1 MSSRSRTARRP
12 QPQPE
17 PSAETLSPLSQLS
30 PLDPLS
36 GSAAPA
42 GQTGDQRRR
51 RRSRGTPRW
60 LLSREDLDGIA
71 QRRCLMV
78 LSVLSGQVPVTDA
91 IGEAQISR
99 GTYYQLE
106 ERALEAMLRALT
118 PGSEPNAGG
127 ASEAQARRVEE
138 LEGKIASLERDKR
151 RMERLLLLTRKVVKT
166 GPLTTGAGRPSR
178 RMPAVAQARASSST
192 SSGGSASPSSRK
204 RTRPGSRTTAT
215 SATSAATAS
224 KRSSST
230 PAAAAPETPPSSPST
245 PRPTGDEP

>member
-1 MSSRSRTARRP
+1 MTSRSRTIRRP
-12 QPQPE
+12 PSQPE

-36 GSAAPA
+36 GSAALA
-42 GQTGDQRRR
+42 GQPGDQRRR
-51 RRSRGTPRW
+51 RRARGTPRW

-118 PGSEPNAGG
+118 PGSEPSAGG

-178 RMPAVAQARASSST
+178 RMPAVAQTRASSST
-192 SSGGSASPSSRK
+192 SSGGSASPSSSK
-204 RTRPGSRTTAT
+204 RMRPGSRTTAA
-215 SATSAATAS
+215 SATTAS

-230 PAAAAPETPPSSPST
+230 PAAAAAEMPPSSPST